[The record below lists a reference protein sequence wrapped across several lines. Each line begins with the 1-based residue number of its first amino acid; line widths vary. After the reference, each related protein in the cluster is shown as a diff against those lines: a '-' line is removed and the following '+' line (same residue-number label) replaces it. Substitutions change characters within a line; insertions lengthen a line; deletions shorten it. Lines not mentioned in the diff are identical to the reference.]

1 MFKKCVF
8 LSLLLMLSL
17 MLTQCDKDNNNND
30 NDNSNNNNTPTIQST
45 SPTNGATG
53 VSVNTAVSITF
64 STDMNHSSVE
74 SAFSIS
80 PSASG
85 IFSWNGNTITF
96 TPSAAL
102 NVGVLYTVTIL
113 SSASSSGGTALA
125 TNYIFSFTTATGSTR
140 TRSFP
145 DTAGSILIFADQLPD
160 SMTDAQ
166 YSFAAQH
173 YAGCM
178 KMRLS
183 MTRILRTYNPNFIML
198 HYRLAH
204 GAGTQNIIIGDEWS
218 SYWNDVNGHENWF
231 IHMTRGNSASGR
243 VRNGEWD
250 WDYTDPSGGI
260 EGAGSNGW
268 KEYFVSATVNE
279 MRAGECDGTFGDSCG
294 LPFSL
299 ASWPDWLNGT
309 NPLTTWCPHVNTF
322 IQYVTSSYAAQA
334 ERFYFIPNAGAL
346 VTSWDNVT
354 DFSLADGVMVEG
366 FSEWGDPPLEGELG
380 DFQLQM
386 DRILALERAN
396 KIVIMQT
403 YPDMNDMRARM
414 FAVGCYLLIKGHYSY
429 INLVGNG
436 DMAVFWFPEYDVDLG
451 TFINEPPEDIESL
464 RTSDGIYR
472 RDYSNGFVLVN
483 PTAGTVT
490 VNLGGTYR
498 QVTANGGGYVPD
510 NGVPTGNL
518 FYVDVTSVTLA
529 PGEAAI
535 LLRY

>member
-1 MFKKCVF
+1 MSKKSLF
-8 LSLLLMLSL
+8 LSAALILSMLLI
-17 MLTQCDKDNNNND
+17 QCEKNNND
-30 NDNSNNNNTPTIQST
+30 TDNSNNDNTPSITST
-45 SPTNGATG
+45 SPANGATG
-53 VSVNTAVSITF
+53 VSVTTTISVTF
-64 STDMNHSSVE
+64 SMDMDHASVE
-74 SAFSIS
+74 SVFSIT
-80 PSASG
+80 PTVSG
-85 IFSWNGNTITF
+85 AFSWNGNTLTF

-102 NVGVLYTVTIL
+102 NPGILYTVTIS
-113 SSASSSGGTALA
+113 SSASSSGGA
-125 TNYIFSFTTATGSTR
+125 TLGSNYVFSFTTAAGGGR
-140 TRSFP
+140 TRNFP
-145 DTAGSILIFADQLPD
+145 DSAGNILILSDQLPD

-166 YSFAAQH
+166 YNFAAQH

-183 MTRILRTYNPNFIML
+183 MTRILRKYNPNFIML

-204 GAGTQNIIIGDEWS
+204 GAGTQNIVIGDEWS
-218 SYWNDVNGHENWF
+218 SYWNDVNPHENWF
-231 IHMTRGNSASGR
+231 IHITRGNSSSGR

-250 WDYTDPSGGI
+250 WYYTDPSGNI

-268 KEYFVSATVNE
+268 KEYFVLATLNE

-299 ASWPDWLNGT
+299 AEWPDWLSGT
-309 NPLTTWCPHVNTF
+309 NPLSTWCTHVNTY
-322 IQYVTSSYAAQA
+322 IQYVTNSYAAQP

-354 DFSLADGVMVEG
+354 DYSLADGVMVEG
-366 FSEWGDPPLEGELG
+366 FSEWGDPPLNGELG

-386 DRILALERAN
+386 NRILELERAG

-403 YPDMNDMRARM
+403 YPTITDMRARM

-429 INLVGNG
+429 INLVGDG
-436 DMAVFWFPEYDVDLG
+436 DMAVFWFPEYDVDIG

-464 RTSDGIYR
+464 RTSEGIYR
-472 RDYSNGFVLVN
+472 RDYSNGLVLVN

-518 FYVDVTSVTLA
+518 FYTDVTSLTLV